1 MGSIKDIASKRS
13 LNRDKTAAAMEAF
26 EANNVG
32 NLINILELVP
42 KVLVYTL

>member
-1 MGSIKDIASKRS
+1 
-13 LNRDKTAAAMEAF
+13 MEAF

-42 KVLVYTL
+42 KVLVYTLYKYAEVIILSF

>member
-1 MGSIKDIASKRS
+1 
-13 LNRDKTAAAMEAF
+13 METF

-42 KVLVYTL
+42 KVYFVAVGIILIV